1 MLKLSIVRTVPKN
14 LNMIIPRSNVAL
26 EAWLA
31 DLNRIVAV
39 SDMGP
44 AFLALQ
50 INELENKCAAL
61 RKRMHHKA
69 QSNRRAKQRCALRS
83 AA

>member
-1 MLKLSIVRTVPKN
+1 
-14 LNMIIPRSNVAL
+14 MIIPRSKVAL

-31 DLNRIVAV
+31 DLNSI
-39 SDMGP
+39 SDIGP

-50 INELENKCAAL
+50 ITALENKCAVL
-61 RKRMHHKA
+61 RKRMHH
-69 QSNRRAKQRCALRS
+69 RAKPNSRVRKRCALRS

>member
-1 MLKLSIVRTVPKN
+1 
-14 LNMIIPRSNVAL
+14 MIIPRSKVAL
-26 EAWLA
+26 KAWLA
-31 DLNRIVAV
+31 ELHRVHAA

-50 INELENKCAAL
+50 ISELENRCAAL
-61 RKRMHHKA
+61 RKRMHDKA
-69 QSNRRAKQRCALRS
+69 KANSESKRCALRS

>member
-1 MLKLSIVRTVPKN
+1 
-14 LNMIIPRSNVAL
+14 MIIPRSKAAL

-31 DLNRIVAV
+31 ELHPIHSA

-44 AFLALQ
+44 LFLALQ
-50 INELENKCAAL
+50 ITELENRCAAL

-69 QSNRRAKQRCALRS
+69 ETKQSAKKRCALRH